1 MFVVIGRR
9 KQPAPVVMG
18 CAQASTAPRACG
30 YMVRVASRA
39 AQVRRLFFGSA
50 APPFPCCW
58 RPLDPTRRGCGSF
71 AAPVMATAV
80 RRSALERP
88 ASYSRRDAVVQQFL
102 SLADALARRFQQRF
116 AGLIELDDA
125 RQVARYELI
134 HAASCVKP
142 GCCTSAAYLKTRIQ
156 GALQHYL
163 RDHGRLVRV
172 SRREH
177 EKGIHPWGHQSL
189 DAHGAD
195 ERPFL
200 DKLASPESDEPA
212 SEGLGGSAE
221 ALLQRLPANEAAILR
236 LRVLESRS
244 LRSIAAELG
253 VSTMTVSRHEKAA
266 LAALREQLA

>member
-1 MFVVIGRR
+1 M
-9 KQPAPVVMG
+9 
-18 CAQASTAPRACG
+18 ASA
-30 YMVRVASRA
+30 
-39 AQVRRLFFGSA
+39 L
-50 APPFPCCW
+50 
-58 RPLDPTRRGCGSF
+58 
-71 AAPVMATAV
+71 

-88 ASYSRRDAVVQQFL
+88 SSFSRRDAVVQQFL

-134 HAASCVKP
+134 RAAACLKP
-142 GCCTSAAYLKTRIQ
+142 GCCTTAAFLKRRIH

-189 DAHGAD
+189 DALGAD

-200 DKLASPESDEPA
+200 DNLASPESEEPAA
-212 SEGLGGSAE
+212 SEGLGVSVE
-221 ALLQRLPANEAAILR
+221 ALLQRLPATEAAILR

-244 LRSIAAELG
+244 LRSIAGELG